1 MAARAINVKIEFRT
15 WISKT
20 PQWIFMK
27 FGMCVLIGT
36 GSICI
41 VFGGWGTSIFE
52 DRGGPKNGNF
62 STSLLFRIEPS
73 YFNQVKN

>member
-1 MAARAINVKIEFRT
+1 
-15 WISKT
+15 
-20 PQWIFMK
+20 MK

-41 VFGGWGTSIFE
+41 VFGGRGTSIFE

-62 STSLLFRIEPS
+62 STSLLFKIGPS